1 MKNKKEIRTKFSST
15 PKTDVEERL
24 KKWAKENG
32 YHTNVPIFNDN
43 YQTEVAQT
51 LANEVTRK
59 TKTERV
65 IRDEDRKAIF
75 RFSGYSSVC
84 KPPIS

>member
-1 MKNKKEIRTKFSST
+1 MKNKKEIRTKCSGR

-24 KKWAKENG
+24 KKWAEENG

-43 YQTEVAQT
+43 YQTEVAKT
-51 LANEVTRK
+51 LANEVTGK

-65 IRDEDRKAIF
+65 ISDEDRKALF
-75 RFSGYSSVC
+75 RFSGYSSIS
-84 KPPIS
+84 KPPLS